1 LDNRNILISGAG
13 IAGPTLAYWLIE
25 RGFTPT
31 IVERAPALRT
41 GGYVVDFWGVGYD
54 VAERMK
60 LLPALYKDGYLFDE
74 VRLVDAAGKRITGF
88 DARLVRKA
96 TNNRF
101 VSVMR
106 SDLSRRIY
114 DLIDGRVETI
124 FGDTITA
131 IAQDPDGVSVTFE
144 RSAARRFDLLV
155 GADGLHSTVRNL
167 AFGDGETREKFLGYY
182 VAAFAADNYPHR
194 DESAYL
200 SYSVPRRTVAR
211 IDLRDNRSAFFF
223 IFSDENLLEV
233 DPHDAARQK
242 AILRDKFSDVGWE
255 CPEILGALDATGD
268 FYFDRASQIL
278 MTDWSRGRVA
288 LVGDA
293 AYCPSLLAGEGSGL
307 AMAGAYAL
315 TDALCVTGGD
325 HVAGFSRY
333 QDRFK
338 PFVDKKQRA
347 ATRMAWWFAPRSK
360 WQIWMRDTVTDLMN
374 TPYLGERL
382 IARSFADTY
391 QLPA

>member
-1 LDNRNILISGAG
+1 MDNRNILISGAG
-13 IAGPTLAYWLIE
+13 IAGPTLAYWLLE

-60 LLPALYKDGYLFDE
+60 LLPALYEDGYLIDE
-74 VRLVDAAGKRITGF
+74 VRLVDASGKRITGF
-88 DARLVRKA
+88 DAGLVRKA
-96 TNNRF
+96 TGNRF

-106 SDLSRRIY
+106 SDLSCRIY

-131 IAQDPDGVSVTFE
+131 IDQDRFGVSVSFE
-144 RSAARRFDLLV
+144 RNEPRRFDLVV
-155 GADGLHSTVRNL
+155 GADGLHSTVRQL
-167 AFGDGETREKFLGYY
+167 AFADGGRRPKYLGYY
-182 VAAFAADNYPHR
+182 VAAFTSDSYPHR
-194 DESAYL
+194 DESAYV
-200 SYSVPRRTVAR
+200 SYSVPRKTVAR
-211 IDLRDNRSAFFF
+211 YALRGNRSAFFF
-223 IFSDENLLEV
+223 IFSEDDMIRV
-233 DPHDAARQK
+233 DPQDVAKQK
-242 AILRDKFSDVGWE
+242 AILRDRFSDVGWE
-255 CPEILGALDATGD
+255 CPEILTALGPADD
-268 FYFDRASQIL
+268 FYFDSCSQTR
-278 MTDWSRGRVA
+278 MAEWSRGRVV

-315 TDALCVTGGD
+315 TDALCVTGENYL
-325 HVAGFSRY
+325 AGFARY

-347 ATRMAWWFAPRSK
+347 ATRMAWWFAPRTK
-360 WQIWMRDTVTDLMN
+360 WQIRMRDITTDLMN

-382 IARSFADTY
+382 IARSFADSY

>member
-1 LDNRNILISGAG
+1 MDNRNILISGAG
-13 IAGPTLAYWLIE
+13 IAGPTLAYWLLE

-60 LLPALYKDGYLFDE
+60 LLPALYEDGYLIDE
-74 VRLVDAAGKRITGF
+74 VRLVDSSGKRITGF

-96 TNNRF
+96 TGNRF

-124 FGDTITA
+124 FGDTITS
-131 IAQDPDGVSVTFE
+131 ISQDRFGVSVTFQRTE
-144 RSAARRFDLLV
+144 PRRFDLVV
-155 GADGLHSTVRNL
+155 GADGLHSRVRSL
-167 AFGDGETREKFLGYY
+167 AFGNSGSQEKYLGYY
-182 VAAFAADNYPHR
+182 VAAFTADNYPHR
-194 DESAYL
+194 DESAYV
-200 SYSVPRRTVAR
+200 SYSVPCRTVAR
-211 IDLRDNRSAFFF
+211 YALRGNRSAFFF
-223 IFSDENLLEV
+223 IFSEGEMLDV
-233 DPHDAARQK
+233 YPHDVAKQK
-242 AILRDKFSDVGWE
+242 AILSNRFSDVGWE
-255 CPEILGALDATGD
+255 CPEILAALGPAAD
-268 FYFDRASQIL
+268 FYFDSCSQ
-278 MTDWSRGRVA
+278 MRMPEWSRGRVV

-315 TDALCVTGGD
+315 TDALCVTGENYL
-325 HVAGFSRY
+325 AGFARY

-347 ATRMAWWFAPRSK
+347 ATRMAWWFAPRTK
-360 WQIWMRDTVTDLMN
+360 WQIRMRDIATDLMN

-382 IARSFADTY
+382 IARSFADSY